1 MTTHVY
7 LKYAIALLMEEYG
20 LQTEQDI
27 TFKEIKGELIKGLNA
42 FSVKPIGDYCGQTE
56 VKFGFV
62 DDKNDSKNYIYLSPN
77 IIASERKG
85 LKKGSDSI
93 LYKKVCEICSTN
105 DLNLS
110 KTCDILKS
118 LAPTAGEYCYF
129 SDKGEINRRSP
140 RVSFL
145 ENCLVMITT
154 TTALKPCLLY
164 YMGKGKSISAD
175 NTCLIPDLDL
185 SDLRNFIRLFKRIR
199 IQKLDSSLMVGKVEC
214 DEKTL
219 KYIPKRPNIFNG
231 NFPNA
236 PHSSALG
243 SVALLG
249 SIGEMT
255 KEIDV
260 SELAKKV
267 LESLKDCNFYAIKYG
282 DASVFSFNHSII
294 RLAERGKLRRIVD
307 SLYYVVLYKEGRR
320 STNNVFEY
328 QKFDL
333 FASRFLQIFNRPTF
347 KDFLAFRA
355 EYPYDI
361 ELLLNTYF
369 CDMEKID
376 KEIVTSAKELGK
388 WLNYVAYR
396 STQKKVG
403 TSVQKE
409 EDVSANGGNL
419 KKKKAEAEA
428 KAKVLVE
435 LESSIF
441 SAKSGDALIAHT
453 ITRAGRLSGLDAPA
467 EASLFMEKAAS
478 GELPLEQAKNLLIA
492 FSRLKSKIEE
502 TDKVTSSDNQ
512 TIENEEVTEDYSN
525 I

>member
-20 LQTEQDI
+20 LQTEQEI
-27 TFKEIKGELIKGLNA
+27 TFKEIKEELEKGLNT
-42 FSVKPIGDYCGQTE
+42 FSVKPIGDYCGQTK
-56 VKFGFV
+56 VQYGFTKE
-62 DDKNDSKNYIYLSPN
+62 KNDAKKYIFLAPN
-77 IIASERKG
+77 TITSEMKASN
-85 LKKGSDSI
+85 
-93 LYKKVCEICSTN
+93 LYNAVCETCSEEN
-105 DLNLS
+105 INLLRAH
-110 KTCDILKS
+110 DITQS
-118 LAPTAGEYCYF
+118 EVPISGEF
-129 SDKGEINRRSP
+129 NRFTDKGTFQRGKSKAT
-140 RVSFL
+140 VFDQ
-145 ENCLVMITT
+145 CLALITS
-154 TTALKPCLLY
+154 TTALKPCLQY
-164 YMGKGKSISAD
+164 KSGARKISMD
-175 NTCLIPDLDL
+175 NTCLIPDLEI
-185 SDLRNFIRLFKRIR
+185 SDLQNFIRLFKRIR
-199 IQKLDSSLMVGKVEC
+199 IQKLDNSLMVGKVKC
-214 DEKTL
+214 DKGKTL
-219 KYIPKRPNIFNG
+219 KYIPQRPNIFNG

-255 KEIDV
+255 KEKDV

-267 LESLKDCNFYAIKYG
+267 LESFKDCNFYAIKYG

-320 STNNVFEY
+320 STNNAFEY

-361 ELLLNTYF
+361 ELMLNTYF

-388 WLNYVAYR
+388 WLNNVAYR
-396 STQKKVG
+396 SAQQEVA
-403 TSVQKE
+403 TSPGWDDLIK
-409 EDVSANGGNL
+409 
-419 KKKKAEAEA
+419 A

-441 SAKSGDALIAHT
+441 SAKSGDALVAHT

-467 EASLFMEKAAS
+467 AASLFMEKAAS

-492 FSRLKSKIEE
+492 FSRLKSKKEE
-502 TDKVTSSDNQ
+502 ADKAYSNDNQ
-512 TIENEEVTEDYSN
+512 SIENESEEMTEDYSN

>member
-20 LQTEQDI
+20 LHTEQDI
-27 TFKEIKGELIKGLNA
+27 TFKEIKEELIKGLNA
-42 FSVKPIGDYCGQTE
+42 FSVKPIGDYCGKTK
-56 VKFGFV
+56 VSFGFTKE
-62 DDKNDSKNYIYLSPN
+62 KNDAKKYIYLSPN
-77 IIASERKG
+77 TIASEMKASNLYNAICKTCSEENIDLHKAYKISQSEVPTSG
-85 LKKGSDSI
+85 EFNSFSDSGNI
-93 LYKKVCEICSTN
+93 GRGKPSATVLDQC
-105 DLNLS
+105 
-110 KTCDILKS
+110 
-118 LAPTAGEYCYF
+118 LA
-129 SDKGEINRRSP
+129 
-140 RVSFL
+140 L
-145 ENCLVMITT
+145 ITS
-154 TTALKPCLLY
+154 TTAFKPCLQY
-164 YMGKGKSISAD
+164 KSGVGKVSTE
-175 NTCLIPDLDL
+175 NTCLIPDLDI
-185 SDLRNFIRLFKRIR
+185 SDLQNFIKLFKRIR
-199 IQKLDSSLMVGKVEC
+199 IQKLDSSLMIGKVEC
-214 DEKTL
+214 ETRTL
-219 KYIPKRPNIFNG
+219 KYKPKRPNIFNG

-249 SIGEMT
+249 TIGEMT
-255 KEIDV
+255 KEKDV

-320 STNNVFEY
+320 STNNAFEY

-333 FASRFLQIFNRPTF
+333 FASRFLQMFNRPTF

-361 ELLLNTYF
+361 ELMLNTYF

-388 WLNYVAYR
+388 WLNNVAYR
-396 STQKKVG
+396 SAQQEVG
-403 TSVQKE
+403 TSPGWDDLIK
-409 EDVSANGGNL
+409 
-419 KKKKAEAEA
+419 A

-441 SAKSGDALIAHT
+441 SAKSGDALVAHT

-467 EASLFMEKAAS
+467 AASLFMEEAAS

-492 FSRLKSKIEE
+492 FSRLKSKTEE
-502 TDKVTSSDNQ
+502 ADKAYSNDNQ
-512 TIENEEVTEDYSN
+512 SIENENEEMTEDYSN

>member
-20 LQTEQDI
+20 LQTEQEI
-27 TFKEIKGELIKGLNA
+27 TFKEIKEELEKGLNT
-42 FSVKPIGDYCGQTE
+42 FSVKPIGDYCGQTK
-56 VKFGFV
+56 VQYGFTKE
-62 DDKNDSKNYIYLSPN
+62 KNDAKKYIFLAPN
-77 IIASERKG
+77 TITSEMKASN
-85 LKKGSDSI
+85 
-93 LYKKVCEICSTN
+93 LYNAVCETCSEEN
-105 DLNLS
+105 INLLRAH
-110 KTCDILKS
+110 DITQS
-118 LAPTAGEYCYF
+118 EVPISGEF
-129 SDKGEINRRSP
+129 NRFTDKGTFQRGKSKAT
-140 RVSFL
+140 VFDQ
-145 ENCLVMITT
+145 CLALITS
-154 TTALKPCLLY
+154 TTALKPCLQY
-164 YMGKGKSISAD
+164 KSGARRISMD
-175 NTCLIPDLDL
+175 NTCLIPDLEI
-185 SDLRNFIRLFKRIR
+185 SDLQNFIRLFKRIR
-199 IQKLDSSLMVGKVEC
+199 IQKLDNSLMVGKVKC
-214 DEKTL
+214 DKGKTL
-219 KYIPKRPNIFNG
+219 KYIPQRPNIFNG

-255 KEIDV
+255 KEKDV

-320 STNNVFEY
+320 STNNAFEY

-333 FASRFLQIFNRPTF
+333 FASRFLQMFNRPTF

-361 ELLLNTYF
+361 ELMLNTYF

-388 WLNYVAYR
+388 WLNNVAYR
-396 STQKKVG
+396 SAQQEVA
-403 TSVQKE
+403 TSPGWDDLIK
-409 EDVSANGGNL
+409 
-419 KKKKAEAEA
+419 A

-441 SAKSGDALIAHT
+441 SAKSGDALVAHT

-467 EASLFMEKAAS
+467 AASLFMEEAAS

-492 FSRLKSKIEE
+492 FSRLKSKKEE
-502 TDKVTSSDNQ
+502 ADKAYSNDNQ
-512 TIENEEVTEDYSN
+512 SIENENEEMTEDYSN

>member
-199 IQKLDSSLMVGKVEC
+199 IQKLDSSLMVGKVKCEKG
-214 DEKTL
+214 KTL

-255 KEIDV
+255 KEKDV

-307 SLYYVVLYKEGRR
+307 SLYYIVLYKEGRR
-320 STNNVFEY
+320 TTNNAFEY

-333 FASRFLQIFNRPTF
+333 FASRFLQMFNRPTF

-388 WLNYVAYR
+388 WLNNVAYR
-396 STQKKVG
+396 SAQQEVG
-403 TSVQKE
+403 TSP
-409 EDVSANGGNL
+409 GGDDL
-419 KKKKAEAEA
+419 IKA

-441 SAKSGDALIAHT
+441 SAKSGDALVAHT

-467 EASLFMEKAAS
+467 AASLFMEEAAS

-492 FSRLKSKIEE
+492 FSRLKSKKEE
-502 TDKVTSSDNQ
+502 ADKAYSNDNQ
-512 TIENEEVTEDYSN
+512 SIENENEEMTEDYSN

>member
-20 LQTEQDI
+20 LQTEQEI
-27 TFKEIKGELIKGLNA
+27 TFKEIKEELEKGLNT
-42 FSVKPIGDYCGQTE
+42 FSVKPIGDYCGQTK
-56 VKFGFV
+56 VQYGFTKE
-62 DDKNDSKNYIYLSPN
+62 KNDAKKYIFLAPN
-77 IIASERKG
+77 TITSEMKASN
-85 LKKGSDSI
+85 
-93 LYKKVCEICSTN
+93 LYNAVCETCSEEN
-105 DLNLS
+105 INLLRAH
-110 KTCDILKS
+110 DITQS
-118 LAPTAGEYCYF
+118 EVPISGEF
-129 SDKGEINRRSP
+129 NRFTDKGTFQRGKSKAT
-140 RVSFL
+140 VFDQ
-145 ENCLVMITT
+145 CLALITS
-154 TTALKPCLLY
+154 TTALKPCLQY
-164 YMGKGKSISAD
+164 KSGARKISMD
-175 NTCLIPDLDL
+175 NTCLIPDLEI
-185 SDLRNFIRLFKRIR
+185 SDLQNFIRLFKRIR
-199 IQKLDSSLMVGKVEC
+199 IQKLDNSLMVGKVKC
-214 DEKTL
+214 DKGKTL
-219 KYIPKRPNIFNG
+219 KYIPQRPNIFNG

-320 STNNVFEY
+320 STNNAFEY

-333 FASRFLQIFNRPTF
+333 FASRFLQMFNRPTF

-361 ELLLNTYF
+361 ELMLNTYF

-388 WLNYVAYR
+388 WLNNVAYR
-396 STQKKVG
+396 SAQQEVA
-403 TSVQKE
+403 TSPGWDDLIK
-409 EDVSANGGNL
+409 
-419 KKKKAEAEA
+419 A

-441 SAKSGDALIAHT
+441 SAKSGDALVAHT

-467 EASLFMEKAAS
+467 AASLFMEKAAS

-492 FSRLKSKIEE
+492 FSRLKSQKEE
-502 TDKVTSSDNQ
+502 ADKAYSNDNQ
-512 TIENEEVTEDYSN
+512 SIENENEEMTEDYSN

>member
-20 LQTEQDI
+20 LQTEQEI
-27 TFKEIKGELIKGLNA
+27 TFKEIKEELEKGLNT
-42 FSVKPIGDYCGQTE
+42 FSVKPIGDYCGQTK
-56 VKFGFV
+56 VQYGFTKE
-62 DDKNDSKNYIYLSPN
+62 KNDAKKYIFLAPN
-77 IIASERKG
+77 TITSEMKASN
-85 LKKGSDSI
+85 
-93 LYKKVCEICSTN
+93 LYNAVCETCSEEN
-105 DLNLS
+105 INLLRAH
-110 KTCDILKS
+110 DITQS
-118 LAPTAGEYCYF
+118 EVPISGEF
-129 SDKGEINRRSP
+129 NRFTDKGTFQRGKSKAT
-140 RVSFL
+140 VFDQ
-145 ENCLVMITT
+145 CLALITS
-154 TTALKPCLLY
+154 TTALKPCLQY
-164 YMGKGKSISAD
+164 KSGARKISMD
-175 NTCLIPDLDL
+175 NTCLIPDLEI
-185 SDLRNFIRLFKRIR
+185 SDLQNFIRLFKRIR
-199 IQKLDSSLMVGKVEC
+199 IQKLDNSLMVGKVKC
-214 DEKTL
+214 DKGKTL
-219 KYIPKRPNIFNG
+219 KYIPQRPNIFNG

-255 KEIDV
+255 KEKDV

-267 LESLKDCNFYAIKYG
+267 LESFKDCNFYAIKYG

-307 SLYYVVLYKEGRR
+307 SLYYIVLYKEGWRT
-320 STNNVFEY
+320 TNNAFEY

-333 FASRFLQIFNRPTF
+333 FASRFLQKFNRPTF

-388 WLNYVAYR
+388 WLNNVAYR
-396 STQKKVG
+396 SAQQEVA
-403 TSVQKE
+403 TSPGWDDLIK
-409 EDVSANGGNL
+409 
-419 KKKKAEAEA
+419 A

-441 SAKSGDALIAHT
+441 SAKSGDALVAHT

-467 EASLFMEKAAS
+467 AASLFMEKAAS

-492 FSRLKSKIEE
+492 FSRLKSKKEE
-502 TDKVTSSDNQ
+502 ADKAYSNDNQ
-512 TIENEEVTEDYSN
+512 SIENESEEMTEDYSN

>member
-20 LQTEQDI
+20 LQTEQNI
-27 TFKEIKGELIKGLNA
+27 TFKEIKEELEKGLNA
-42 FSVKPIGDYCGQTE
+42 FSVKPIGDYCGQTK
-56 VKFGFV
+56 VSYGFTKE
-62 DDKNDSKNYIYLSPN
+62 KNNAKKYIFLAPN
-77 IIASERKG
+77 TIASEMKA
-85 LKKGSDSI
+85 SN
-93 LYKKVCEICSTN
+93 LYNVVCKICLEEN
-105 DLNLS
+105 VDLLAVHDISQSEVPISGEFNRFTDNGTIQRGQS
-110 KTCDILKS
+110 KAAVFDQC
-118 LAPTAGEYCYF
+118 LA
-129 SDKGEINRRSP
+129 
-140 RVSFL
+140 L
-145 ENCLVMITT
+145 ITT
-154 TTALKPCLLY
+154 TTVLKPCLQY
-164 YMGKGKSISAD
+164 KSGAGKISMD
-175 NTCLIPDLDL
+175 NTCLIPDLDI
-185 SDLRNFIRLFKRIR
+185 SDLRDFIRLFKRIR

-214 DEKTL
+214 EEKTL
-219 KYIPKRPNIFNG
+219 KYIPKRPNIFRG

-249 SIGEMT
+249 AIGEMT
-255 KEIDV
+255 KEKDV
-260 SELAKKV
+260 SELAVRV
-267 LESLKDCNFYAIKYG
+267 LESLKECNFYAIKYG

-320 STNNVFEY
+320 STNNAFEY

-333 FASRFLQIFNRPTF
+333 FASRFLQMFKRPTF

-409 EDVSANGGNL
+409 EDVSENGGNL
-419 KKKKAEAEA
+419 KKKIAEAEA

-502 TDKVTSSDNQ
+502 TDKVTSNDNQ
-512 TIENEEVTEDYSN
+512 SIENEEVTEDYSN

>member
-20 LQTEQDI
+20 LQTEQEI
-27 TFKEIKGELIKGLNA
+27 TFKEIKEELEKGLNT
-42 FSVKPIGDYCGQTE
+42 FSVKPIGDYCGQTK
-56 VKFGFV
+56 VQYGFTKE
-62 DDKNDSKNYIYLSPN
+62 KNDAKKYIFLAPN
-77 IIASERKG
+77 TITSEMKASN
-85 LKKGSDSI
+85 
-93 LYKKVCEICSTN
+93 LYNAVCETCSEEN
-105 DLNLS
+105 INLLRAH
-110 KTCDILKS
+110 DITQS
-118 LAPTAGEYCYF
+118 EVPISGEF
-129 SDKGEINRRSP
+129 NRFTDKGTFQRGKSKAT
-140 RVSFL
+140 VFDQ
-145 ENCLVMITT
+145 CLALITS
-154 TTALKPCLLY
+154 TTALKPCLQY
-164 YMGKGKSISAD
+164 KSGARKISMD
-175 NTCLIPDLDL
+175 NTCLIPDLEI
-185 SDLRNFIRLFKRIR
+185 SDLQNFIRLFKRIR
-199 IQKLDSSLMVGKVEC
+199 IQKLDNSLMVGKVKC
-214 DEKTL
+214 DKGKTL
-219 KYIPKRPNIFNG
+219 KYIPQRPNIFNG

-320 STNNVFEY
+320 STNNAFEY
-328 QKFDL
+328 QKFEL
-333 FASRFLQIFNRPTF
+333 FASRFLQMFNRPTF

-361 ELLLNTYF
+361 ELMLNTYF

-388 WLNYVAYR
+388 WLNNVAYR
-396 STQKKVG
+396 SAQQEVA
-403 TSVQKE
+403 TSPGWDDLIK
-409 EDVSANGGNL
+409 
-419 KKKKAEAEA
+419 A

-441 SAKSGDALIAHT
+441 SAKSGDALVAHT

-467 EASLFMEKAAS
+467 AASLFMEKAAS
-478 GELPLEQAKNLLIA
+478 GELPLEQAKNLIIA
-492 FSRLKSKIEE
+492 FSRLKSKKEE
-502 TDKVTSSDNQ
+502 ADKAYSNDNQ
-512 TIENEEVTEDYSN
+512 SIENESEEMTEDYSN

>member
-20 LQTEQDI
+20 LQTEQEI
-27 TFKEIKGELIKGLNA
+27 TFKEIKEELEKGLNT
-42 FSVKPIGDYCGQTE
+42 FSVKPIGDYCGQTK
-56 VKFGFV
+56 VQYGFTKE
-62 DDKNDSKNYIYLSPN
+62 KNDAKKYIFLAPN
-77 IIASERKG
+77 TIASEMKA
-85 LKKGSDSI
+85 SN
-93 LYKKVCEICSTN
+93 LYNAVC
-105 DLNLS
+105 
-110 KTCDILKS
+110 KTCSEENIDLLKPYKIS
-118 LAPTAGEYCYF
+118 QSEVPTSGEFNAF
-129 SDKGEINRRSP
+129 SDNGNIGRGKPSAT
-140 RVSFL
+140 VFDQ
-145 ENCLVMITT
+145 CLALITS
-154 TTALKPCLLY
+154 TTALKPCLQY
-164 YMGKGKSISAD
+164 KSGAGKLSID
-175 NTCLIPDLDL
+175 NTCLIPDLDI
-185 SDLRNFIRLFKRIR
+185 SDLRDFIRLFKRIR
-199 IQKLDSSLMVGKVEC
+199 IQKLDSSLMVGRVNCEKG
-214 DEKTL
+214 KTL

-243 SVALLG
+243 SIALLG
-249 SIGEMT
+249 AIGEMA
-255 KEIDV
+255 KEKDV
-260 SELAKKV
+260 SELAMKV

-282 DASVFSFNHSII
+282 DASVFSFSYLII

-307 SLYYVVLYKEGRR
+307 SLYYVELYKEGRR
-320 STNNVFEY
+320 TTSNAFEY

-333 FASRFLQIFNRPTF
+333 FASRFLQVFNRPTF

-409 EDVSANGGNL
+409 EDMSANGGL

-512 TIENEEVTEDYSN
+512 SIENEEVTEDYSN

>member
-20 LQTEQDI
+20 LQTEQEI
-27 TFKEIKGELIKGLNA
+27 KFKEIKEELEKGLNT
-42 FSVKPIGDYCGQTE
+42 FSVKPIGDYCGQTK
-56 VKFGFV
+56 VQYGFTKE
-62 DDKNDSKNYIYLSPN
+62 KNDAKKYIFLAPN
-77 IIASERKG
+77 TIASEMKASNLYNAVCKTCSEENIDL
-85 LKKGSDSI
+85 LKAYKISQSEVPISGEFNAFSDSGNI
-93 LYKKVCEICSTN
+93 GRGKPSATVFDQC
-105 DLNLS
+105 
-110 KTCDILKS
+110 
-118 LAPTAGEYCYF
+118 LA
-129 SDKGEINRRSP
+129 
-140 RVSFL
+140 L
-145 ENCLVMITT
+145 ITS
-154 TTALKPCLLY
+154 TTALKPCLQY
-164 YMGKGKSISAD
+164 KSGTGKISMD

-199 IQKLDSSLMVGKVEC
+199 IQKLDSSLMAGKVEYE
-214 DEKTL
+214 EKTL
-219 KYIPKRPNIFNG
+219 KYKPKRPNIFNG

-249 SIGEMT
+249 TIGEMT
-255 KEIDV
+255 KEKDV

-294 RLAERGKLRRIVD
+294 RLAEKGKLRRIVD
-307 SLYYVVLYKEGRR
+307 SLYYIVLYKEGRR
-320 STNNVFEY
+320 TTNNAFEY

-396 STQKKVG
+396 SAQQEVG
-403 TSVQKE
+403 TSSGWDDLIK
-409 EDVSANGGNL
+409 
-419 KKKKAEAEA
+419 A
-428 KAKVLVE
+428 KAKILVE
-435 LESSIF
+435 LESSVF
-441 SAKSGDALIAHT
+441 SAKSGDALIAYT
-453 ITRAGRLSGLDAPA
+453 ITRAGRLSGFDAPT

-502 TDKVTSSDNQ
+502 TDKVTSNDNQ
-512 TIENEEVTEDYSN
+512 SIENENEEMTEDYSN

>member
-20 LQTEQDI
+20 LQTEQEI
-27 TFKEIKGELIKGLNA
+27 TFKEIKEELEKGLNA
-42 FSVKPIGDYCGQTE
+42 FSVKPIGDYCGQTK
-56 VKFGFV
+56 VQYGFTKE
-62 DDKNDSKNYIYLSPN
+62 KNDAKKFIFLAPN
-77 IIASERKG
+77 TITSEMKASN
-85 LKKGSDSI
+85 
-93 LYKKVCEICSTN
+93 LYNAVCETCSEEN
-105 DLNLS
+105 INLLRAH
-110 KTCDILKS
+110 DITQS
-118 LAPTAGEYCYF
+118 EVPISGEF
-129 SDKGEINRRSP
+129 NRFTDKGTFQRGKSKAT
-140 RVSFL
+140 VFDQ
-145 ENCLVMITT
+145 CLALITS
-154 TTALKPCLLY
+154 TTALKPCLQY
-164 YMGKGKSISAD
+164 KSGARKISMD
-175 NTCLIPDLDL
+175 NTCLIPDLEI
-185 SDLRNFIRLFKRIR
+185 SDLQNFIRLFKRIR
-199 IQKLDSSLMVGKVEC
+199 IQKLDNSLMVGKVKC
-214 DEKTL
+214 DKGKTL
-219 KYIPKRPNIFNG
+219 KYIPQRPNIFNG

-255 KEIDV
+255 KEKDV

-320 STNNVFEY
+320 STNNAFEY

-396 STQKKVG
+396 SAKKEVG
-403 TSVQKE
+403 TSSG
-409 EDVSANGGNL
+409 DVFI
-419 KKKKAEAEA
+419 KA
-428 KAKVLVE
+428 KAKILIE
-435 LESSIF
+435 LESSVF
-441 SAKSGDALIAHT
+441 SAKSGDALIAYT
-453 ITRAGRLSGLDAPA
+453 ITRAGRLSGFDAPT

-478 GELPLEQAKNLLIA
+478 GELLLEQAKNLLIA

-502 TDKVTSSDNQ
+502 ADKVTSSDNQ
-512 TIENEEVTEDYSN
+512 SIENEEMTEDYSN

>member
-1 MTTHVY
+1 
-7 LKYAIALLMEEYG
+7 MEEYG
-20 LQTEQDI
+20 LHTEQDI
-27 TFKEIKGELIKGLNA
+27 TFKEIKEELIKGLNA
-42 FSVKPIGDYCGQTE
+42 FSVKPIGDYCGKTK
-56 VKFGFV
+56 VSFGFTKE
-62 DDKNDSKNYIYLSPN
+62 KNDAKKYIYLSPN
-77 IIASERKG
+77 TIASEMKASNLYNAICKTCSEENIDLHKAYKISQSEVPTSG
-85 LKKGSDSI
+85 EFNSFSDSGNI
-93 LYKKVCEICSTN
+93 GRGKPSATVLDQC
-105 DLNLS
+105 
-110 KTCDILKS
+110 
-118 LAPTAGEYCYF
+118 LA
-129 SDKGEINRRSP
+129 
-140 RVSFL
+140 L
-145 ENCLVMITT
+145 ITS
-154 TTALKPCLLY
+154 TTAFKPCLQY
-164 YMGKGKSISAD
+164 KSGVGKVSTE
-175 NTCLIPDLDL
+175 NTCLIPDLDI
-185 SDLRNFIRLFKRIR
+185 SDLQNFIKLFKRIR
-199 IQKLDSSLMVGKVEC
+199 IQKLDSSLMIGKVEC
-214 DEKTL
+214 ETRTL
-219 KYIPKRPNIFNG
+219 KYKPKRPNIFNG

-249 SIGEMT
+249 TIGEMT
-255 KEIDV
+255 KEKDV

-320 STNNVFEY
+320 STNNAFEY

-333 FASRFLQIFNRPTF
+333 FASRFLQMFNRPTF

-361 ELLLNTYF
+361 ELMLNTYF

-388 WLNYVAYR
+388 WLNNVAYR
-396 STQKKVG
+396 SAQQEVG
-403 TSVQKE
+403 TSPGWDDLIK
-409 EDVSANGGNL
+409 
-419 KKKKAEAEA
+419 A

-441 SAKSGDALIAHT
+441 SAKSGDALVAHT

-467 EASLFMEKAAS
+467 AASLFMEEAAS

-492 FSRLKSKIEE
+492 FSRLKSKTEE
-502 TDKVTSSDNQ
+502 ADKAYSNDNQ
-512 TIENEEVTEDYSN
+512 SIENENEEMTEDYSN

>member
-20 LQTEQDI
+20 LQTEQEI
-27 TFKEIKGELIKGLNA
+27 TFKEIKEELEKGLNT
-42 FSVKPIGDYCGQTE
+42 FSVKPIGDYCGQTK
-56 VKFGFV
+56 VQYGFTKE
-62 DDKNDSKNYIYLSPN
+62 KNDAKKYIFLAPN
-77 IIASERKG
+77 TITSEMKASN
-85 LKKGSDSI
+85 
-93 LYKKVCEICSTN
+93 LYNAVCETCSEEN
-105 DLNLS
+105 INLLRAH
-110 KTCDILKS
+110 DITQS
-118 LAPTAGEYCYF
+118 EVPISGEF
-129 SDKGEINRRSP
+129 NRFTDKGTFQRGKSKAT
-140 RVSFL
+140 VFDQ
-145 ENCLVMITT
+145 CLALITS
-154 TTALKPCLLY
+154 TTALKPCLQY
-164 YMGKGKSISAD
+164 KSGARKISMD
-175 NTCLIPDLDL
+175 NTCLIPDLEI
-185 SDLRNFIRLFKRIR
+185 SDLQNFIRLFKRIR
-199 IQKLDSSLMVGKVEC
+199 IQKLDNSLMVGKVKC
-214 DEKTL
+214 DKGKTL
-219 KYIPKRPNIFNG
+219 KYIPQRPNIFNG

-320 STNNVFEY
+320 STNNAFEY

-333 FASRFLQIFNRPTF
+333 FASRFLQMFNRPTF

-361 ELLLNTYF
+361 ELMLNTYF
-369 CDMEKID
+369 CDMEKKD

-388 WLNYVAYR
+388 WLNNVAYR
-396 STQKKVG
+396 SAQQEVA
-403 TSVQKE
+403 TSPGWDDLIK
-409 EDVSANGGNL
+409 
-419 KKKKAEAEA
+419 A

-441 SAKSGDALIAHT
+441 SAKSGDALVAHT

-467 EASLFMEKAAS
+467 AASLFMEKAAS

-492 FSRLKSKIEE
+492 FSRLKSQKEE
-502 TDKVTSSDNQ
+502 ADKAYSNDNQ
-512 TIENEEVTEDYSN
+512 SIENESEEMTEDYSN

>member
-27 TFKEIKGELIKGLNA
+27 TFKEIKEELEKGLNA
-42 FSVKPIGDYCGQTE
+42 FSVKPIGDYCGQTK
-56 VKFGFV
+56 VSYGFTKE
-62 DDKNDSKNYIYLSPN
+62 KNNAKKYIFLAPN
-77 IIASERKG
+77 TIASEMKA
-85 LKKGSDSI
+85 SN
-93 LYKKVCEICSTN
+93 LYNVVCKICSEEN
-105 DLNLS
+105 VDLLAAHDISQSEVPISGEFNRFTDNGTIQRGQS
-110 KTCDILKS
+110 KATVFDQC
-118 LAPTAGEYCYF
+118 LA
-129 SDKGEINRRSP
+129 
-140 RVSFL
+140 L
-145 ENCLVMITT
+145 ITT
-154 TTALKPCLLY
+154 TTVLKPCLQY
-164 YMGKGKSISAD
+164 KSGAGKISMD
-175 NTCLIPDLDL
+175 NTCLIPDLDI
-185 SDLRNFIRLFKRIR
+185 SDLRDFIRLFKRIR
-199 IQKLDSSLMVGKVEC
+199 IQKLDSLLMVGRVNC
-214 DEKTL
+214 EKGKTF

-236 PHSSALG
+236 PQSSALG
-243 SVALLG
+243 SIALLG
-249 SIGEMT
+249 AIGEMI
-255 KEIDV
+255 KEKDV
-260 SELAKKV
+260 SKLAKKV
-267 LESLKDCNFYAIKYG
+267 LESLKNCNFYAIKYG

-307 SLYYVVLYKEGRR
+307 SLYYIVLYKEGRR
-320 STNNVFEY
+320 TTNNVFEY

-333 FASRFLQIFNRPTF
+333 FASRFLQMFNRPTF

-388 WLNYVAYR
+388 WLNNVAYR
-396 STQKKVG
+396 SAQQEVG
-403 TSVQKE
+403 TSP
-409 EDVSANGGNL
+409 GGDDL
-419 KKKKAEAEA
+419 IKA

-441 SAKSGDALIAHT
+441 SAKSGDALVAHT

-467 EASLFMEKAAS
+467 AASLFMEEAAS

-492 FSRLKSKIEE
+492 FSRLKSKKEE
-502 TDKVTSSDNQ
+502 ADKAYSNDNQ
-512 TIENEEVTEDYSN
+512 SIENENEEMTEDYSN

>member
-1 MTTHVY
+1 MKASNLYNVVCKICLEENVDLLAAHDISQSEVPISGEFNRFTDNGTIQRGQSKATVFDQC
-7 LKYAIALLMEEYG
+7 LAL
-20 LQTEQDI
+20 
-27 TFKEIKGELIKGLNA
+27 
-42 FSVKPIGDYCGQTE
+42 
-56 VKFGFV
+56 
-62 DDKNDSKNYIYLSPN
+62 
-77 IIASERKG
+77 
-85 LKKGSDSI
+85 
-93 LYKKVCEICSTN
+93 
-105 DLNLS
+105 
-110 KTCDILKS
+110 
-118 LAPTAGEYCYF
+118 
-129 SDKGEINRRSP
+129 
-140 RVSFL
+140 
-145 ENCLVMITT
+145 ITT
-154 TTALKPCLLY
+154 TTVLKPCLQY
-164 YMGKGKSISAD
+164 KSGAGKISID
-175 NTCLIPDLDL
+175 NTCLIPDLDI
-185 SDLRNFIRLFKRIR
+185 SDLRDFIRLFKRIR

-214 DEKTL
+214 EEKTL
-219 KYIPKRPNIFNG
+219 KYIPKRPNIFRG

-249 SIGEMT
+249 AIGEMT
-255 KEIDV
+255 KEKDV
-260 SELAKKV
+260 SELAVRV
-267 LESLKDCNFYAIKYG
+267 LESLKECNFYAIKYG

-320 STNNVFEY
+320 STNNAFEY

-333 FASRFLQIFNRPTF
+333 FASRFLQMFKRPTF

-396 STQKKVG
+396 SAKKEVG
-403 TSVQKE
+403 TSSG
-409 EDVSANGGNL
+409 DVFI
-419 KKKKAEAEA
+419 KA
-428 KAKVLVE
+428 KAKILIE
-435 LESSIF
+435 LESSVF
-441 SAKSGDALIAHT
+441 SAKSGDALIAYT
-453 ITRAGRLSGLDAPA
+453 ITRAGRLSGFDAPT

-478 GELPLEQAKNLLIA
+478 GELLLEQAKNLLIA

-502 TDKVTSSDNQ
+502 ADKVTSSDNQ
-512 TIENEEVTEDYSN
+512 SIENEEMTEDYSN

>member
-1 MTTHVY
+1 
-7 LKYAIALLMEEYG
+7 MEEYG
-20 LQTEQDI
+20 LHTEQDI
-27 TFKEIKGELIKGLNA
+27 TFKEIKEELIKGLNA
-42 FSVKPIGDYCGQTE
+42 FSVKPIGDYCGKTK
-56 VKFGFV
+56 VSFGFTKE
-62 DDKNDSKNYIYLSPN
+62 KNDAKKYIYLSPN
-77 IIASERKG
+77 TIASEMKASNLYNAICKTCPEENIDLHKAYKISQSEVPTSG
-85 LKKGSDSI
+85 EFNSFSDSGNI
-93 LYKKVCEICSTN
+93 GRGKPSATVLDQC
-105 DLNLS
+105 
-110 KTCDILKS
+110 
-118 LAPTAGEYCYF
+118 LA
-129 SDKGEINRRSP
+129 
-140 RVSFL
+140 L
-145 ENCLVMITT
+145 ITS
-154 TTALKPCLLY
+154 TTAFKPCLQY
-164 YMGKGKSISAD
+164 KSGVGKVSTD
-175 NTCLIPDLDL
+175 NTCLIPDLDI
-185 SDLRNFIRLFKRIR
+185 SDLQNFIKLFKRIR
-199 IQKLDSSLMVGKVEC
+199 IQKLDSSLMIGKVEC
-214 DEKTL
+214 ETRTL
-219 KYIPKRPNIFNG
+219 KYKPKRPNIFNG

-249 SIGEMT
+249 TIGEMT
-255 KEIDV
+255 KEKDV

-307 SLYYVVLYKEGRR
+307 SLYYIVLYKEGRR
-320 STNNVFEY
+320 TTNNAFEY

-396 STQKKVG
+396 SAQQEVG
-403 TSVQKE
+403 TSSGWDDLIK
-409 EDVSANGGNL
+409 
-419 KKKKAEAEA
+419 A
-428 KAKVLVE
+428 KAKILVE
-435 LESSIF
+435 LESSVF
-441 SAKSGDALIAHT
+441 SAKSGDALIAYT
-453 ITRAGRLSGLDAPA
+453 ITRAGRLSGFDAPT

-492 FSRLKSKIEE
+492 FSRLKSKKEE

-512 TIENEEVTEDYSN
+512 SIENEEMTEDYSN

>member
-20 LQTEQDI
+20 LQTEQEI
-27 TFKEIKGELIKGLNA
+27 TFKEIKEELEKGLNT
-42 FSVKPIGDYCGQTE
+42 FSVKPIGDYCGQTK
-56 VKFGFV
+56 VQYGFTKE
-62 DDKNDSKNYIYLSPN
+62 KNDAKKYIFLAPN
-77 IIASERKG
+77 TITSEMKT
-85 LKKGSDSI
+85 SN
-93 LYKKVCEICSTN
+93 LYNAVCETCSEEN
-105 DLNLS
+105 INLLRAH
-110 KTCDILKS
+110 DITQS
-118 LAPTAGEYCYF
+118 EVPISGEF
-129 SDKGEINRRSP
+129 NRFTDKGTFQRGKSKAT
-140 RVSFL
+140 VFDQ
-145 ENCLVMITT
+145 CLALITS
-154 TTALKPCLLY
+154 TTALKPCLQY
-164 YMGKGKSISAD
+164 KSGARKISMD
-175 NTCLIPDLDL
+175 NTCLIPDLEI
-185 SDLRNFIRLFKRIR
+185 SDLQNFIRLFKRIR
-199 IQKLDSSLMVGKVEC
+199 IQKLDNSLMVGKVKC
-214 DEKTL
+214 DKGKTL
-219 KYIPKRPNIFNG
+219 KYIPQRPNIFNG

-255 KEIDV
+255 KEKDV

-267 LESLKDCNFYAIKYG
+267 LESFKDCNFYAIKYG

-307 SLYYVVLYKEGRR
+307 SLYYIVLYKEGWRT
-320 STNNVFEY
+320 TNNAFEY

-333 FASRFLQIFNRPTF
+333 FASRFLQKFNRPTF

-388 WLNYVAYR
+388 WLNNVAYR
-396 STQKKVG
+396 SAQQEVA
-403 TSVQKE
+403 TSPGWDDLIK
-409 EDVSANGGNL
+409 
-419 KKKKAEAEA
+419 A

-441 SAKSGDALIAHT
+441 SAKSGDALVAHT

-467 EASLFMEKAAS
+467 AASLFMEKAAS

-492 FSRLKSKIEE
+492 FSRLKSKKEE
-502 TDKVTSSDNQ
+502 ADKAYSNDNQ
-512 TIENEEVTEDYSN
+512 SIENESEEMTEDYSN

>member
-20 LQTEQDI
+20 LQTEQEI
-27 TFKEIKGELIKGLNA
+27 TFKEIKEELEKGLNT
-42 FSVKPIGDYCGQTE
+42 FSVKPIGDYCGQTK
-56 VKFGFV
+56 VQYGFTKE
-62 DDKNDSKNYIYLSPN
+62 KNDAKKYIFLAPN
-77 IIASERKG
+77 TITSEMKASN
-85 LKKGSDSI
+85 
-93 LYKKVCEICSTN
+93 LYNAVCETCSEEN
-105 DLNLS
+105 INLLRAH
-110 KTCDILKS
+110 DITQS
-118 LAPTAGEYCYF
+118 EVPISGEF
-129 SDKGEINRRSP
+129 NRFTDKGTFQRGKSKAT
-140 RVSFL
+140 VL
-145 ENCLVMITT
+145 DQCLALITS
-154 TTALKPCLLY
+154 TTALKPCLQY
-164 YMGKGKSISAD
+164 KSGARKISMD
-175 NTCLIPDLDL
+175 NTCLIPDLEI
-185 SDLRNFIRLFKRIR
+185 SDLQNFIRLFKRIR
-199 IQKLDSSLMVGKVEC
+199 IQKLDNSLMVGKVKC
-214 DEKTL
+214 DKGKTL
-219 KYIPKRPNIFNG
+219 KYIPQRPNIFNG

-255 KEIDV
+255 KEKDV

-320 STNNVFEY
+320 STNNAFEY

-333 FASRFLQIFNRPTF
+333 FASRFLQMFNRPTF

-361 ELLLNTYF
+361 ELMLNTYF

-388 WLNYVAYR
+388 WLNNVAYR
-396 STQKKVG
+396 SAQQEVA
-403 TSVQKE
+403 TSPGWDDLIK
-409 EDVSANGGNL
+409 
-419 KKKKAEAEA
+419 A

-441 SAKSGDALIAHT
+441 SAKSGDALVAHT

-467 EASLFMEKAAS
+467 AASLFMEKAAS

-492 FSRLKSKIEE
+492 FSRLKSKKEE
-502 TDKVTSSDNQ
+502 ADKAYSNDNQ
-512 TIENEEVTEDYSN
+512 SIENENEEMTEDYSN

>member
-20 LQTEQDI
+20 LQTEQEI
-27 TFKEIKGELIKGLNA
+27 TFKEIKEELEKGLNT
-42 FSVKPIGDYCGQTE
+42 FSVKPIGDYCGQTK
-56 VKFGFV
+56 VQYGFTKE
-62 DDKNDSKNYIYLSPN
+62 KNDAKKYIFLAPN
-77 IIASERKG
+77 TITSEMKASN
-85 LKKGSDSI
+85 
-93 LYKKVCEICSTN
+93 LYNAVCETCSEEN
-105 DLNLS
+105 INLLRAH
-110 KTCDILKS
+110 DITQS
-118 LAPTAGEYCYF
+118 EVPISGEF
-129 SDKGEINRRSP
+129 NRFTDKGTFQRGKSKAT
-140 RVSFL
+140 VFDQ
-145 ENCLVMITT
+145 CLALITS
-154 TTALKPCLLY
+154 TTALKPCLQY
-164 YMGKGKSISAD
+164 KSGARKISMD
-175 NTCLIPDLDL
+175 NTCLIPDLEI
-185 SDLRNFIRLFKRIR
+185 SDLQNFIRLFKRIR
-199 IQKLDSSLMVGKVEC
+199 IQKLDNSLMVGKVKC
-214 DEKTL
+214 DKGKTL
-219 KYIPKRPNIFNG
+219 KYIPQRPNIFNG

-255 KEIDV
+255 KEKDV

-320 STNNVFEY
+320 STNNAFEY

-333 FASRFLQIFNRPTF
+333 FASRFLQMFNRPTF

-361 ELLLNTYF
+361 ELMLNTYF

-388 WLNYVAYR
+388 WLNNVAYR
-396 STQKKVG
+396 SAQQEVA
-403 TSVQKE
+403 TSPGWDDLIK
-409 EDVSANGGNL
+409 
-419 KKKKAEAEA
+419 A

-441 SAKSGDALIAHT
+441 SAKSGDALVAHT

-467 EASLFMEKAAS
+467 AASLFMEEAAS

-492 FSRLKSKIEE
+492 FSRLKSKKEE
-502 TDKVTSSDNQ
+502 ADKAYSNDNQ
-512 TIENEEVTEDYSN
+512 SIENESEEMTEDYSN

>member
-7 LKYAIALLMEEYG
+7 LKYAIALLLEEYG

-27 TFKEIKGELIKGLNA
+27 TFKEIKEELEKGLNA
-42 FSVKPIGDYCGQTE
+42 FSVKPIGDYCGQTK
-56 VKFGFV
+56 VSYGFTKE
-62 DDKNDSKNYIYLSPN
+62 KNNAKKYIFLAPN
-77 IIASERKG
+77 TIASEMKA
-85 LKKGSDSI
+85 SN
-93 LYKKVCEICSTN
+93 LYNVVCKICSEEN
-105 DLNLS
+105 VDLFAAHDISQSEVPISGEFNRFTDNGTIQRGQS
-110 KTCDILKS
+110 KATVFDQC
-118 LAPTAGEYCYF
+118 LA
-129 SDKGEINRRSP
+129 
-140 RVSFL
+140 L
-145 ENCLVMITT
+145 ITT
-154 TTALKPCLLY
+154 TTVLKPCLQY
-164 YMGKGKSISAD
+164 KSGVGKISMD
-175 NTCLIPDLDL
+175 NTCLIPDLDI
-185 SDLRNFIRLFKRIR
+185 SDLRDFIRLFKRIR
-199 IQKLDSSLMVGKVEC
+199 IQKLDSLLMVGRVNC
-214 DEKTL
+214 EKGKTF

-231 NFPNA
+231 NFPYA
-236 PHSSALG
+236 PQSSVLG
-243 SVALLG
+243 SIALLG
-249 SIGEMT
+249 AIGEMI
-255 KEIDV
+255 KEKDV

-294 RLAERGKLRRIVD
+294 RLAEKGKLRRIVD
-307 SLYYVVLYKEGRR
+307 SLYYIVLYKEGRR
-320 STNNVFEY
+320 TTNNAFEY

-396 STQKKVG
+396 SAQQEVG
-403 TSVQKE
+403 TSSGWDDLIK
-409 EDVSANGGNL
+409 
-419 KKKKAEAEA
+419 A
-428 KAKVLVE
+428 KAKILVE
-435 LESSIF
+435 LESSVF
-441 SAKSGDALIAHT
+441 SAKSGDALIAYT
-453 ITRAGRLSGLDAPA
+453 ITRAGRLSGFDAPT

-492 FSRLKSKIEE
+492 FSRLKSKKEE

-512 TIENEEVTEDYSN
+512 SIENEEMTEDYSN

>member
-20 LQTEQDI
+20 LQTEQEI
-27 TFKEIKGELIKGLNA
+27 TFKEIKEELEKELNT
-42 FSVKPIGDYCGQTE
+42 FSVKPIGDYCGQTK
-56 VKFGFV
+56 VQYGFTKE
-62 DDKNDSKNYIYLSPN
+62 KNDAKKYIFLAPN
-77 IIASERKG
+77 TITSEMKASN
-85 LKKGSDSI
+85 
-93 LYKKVCEICSTN
+93 LYNAVCETCSEEN
-105 DLNLS
+105 INLLRAH
-110 KTCDILKS
+110 DITQS
-118 LAPTAGEYCYF
+118 EVPISGEF
-129 SDKGEINRRSP
+129 NRFTDKGTFQRGKSKAT
-140 RVSFL
+140 VFDQ
-145 ENCLVMITT
+145 CLALITS
-154 TTALKPCLLY
+154 TTALKPCLQY
-164 YMGKGKSISAD
+164 KSGARRISMD
-175 NTCLIPDLDL
+175 NTCLIPDLEI
-185 SDLRNFIRLFKRIR
+185 SDLQNFIRLFKRIR
-199 IQKLDSSLMVGKVEC
+199 IQKLDNSLMVGKVKC
-214 DEKTL
+214 DKGKAL
-219 KYIPKRPNIFNG
+219 KYIPQRPNIFNG

-255 KEIDV
+255 KEKDV

-307 SLYYVVLYKEGRR
+307 SLYYIVLYKEGRR
-320 STNNVFEY
+320 TTNNAFEY

-333 FASRFLQIFNRPTF
+333 FSSRFLQMFNRPTF

-396 STQKKVG
+396 SA
-403 TSVQKE
+403 QKE
-409 EDVSANGGNL
+409 VGSSSWDEFI
-419 KKKKAEAEA
+419 KA
-428 KAKVLVE
+428 KAKILIE
-435 LESSIF
+435 LESSVF
-441 SAKSGDALIAHT
+441 SAKSGDALIAYT
-453 ITRAGRLSGLDAPA
+453 ITRAGRLSGFDAPT

-502 TDKVTSSDNQ
+502 TDKVTSSDYQ
-512 TIENEEVTEDYSN
+512 SIENENEEMTEDYSN

>member
-7 LKYAIALLMEEYG
+7 LKYAIALLMEEHG

-27 TFKEIKGELIKGLNA
+27 SFKEIKEELEKGLNT
-42 FSVKPIGDYCGQTE
+42 FSVKPIGDYCGQTK
-56 VKFGFV
+56 VQYGFTKE
-62 DDKNDSKNYIYLSPN
+62 KNDAKKFIYLAPN
-77 IIASERKG
+77 TIASEMKA
-85 LKKGSDSI
+85 SN
-93 LYKKVCEICSTN
+93 LYNAVC
-105 DLNLS
+105 
-110 KTCDILKS
+110 KTCSEENIELLKAHEIS
-118 LAPTAGEYCYF
+118 QSEVPISGEFNRFTDNGTIQRGKSKATMFDQCLA
-129 SDKGEINRRSP
+129 
-140 RVSFL
+140 L
-145 ENCLVMITT
+145 ITS
-154 TTALKPCLLY
+154 TTALKPCLQY
-164 YMGKGKSISAD
+164 KSGAGKISMD
-175 NTCLIPDLDL
+175 NTCLIPDLDIT
-185 SDLRNFIRLFKRIR
+185 DLQHFIKLFKRIR
-199 IQKLDSSLMVGKVEC
+199 IQKLDSSLMVGKVKC
-214 DEKTL
+214 EKGKTS

-236 PHSSALG
+236 PQSSALG
-243 SVALLG
+243 SIALLG
-249 SIGEMT
+249 AIGEMT
-255 KEIDV
+255 KEKDV

-282 DASVFSFNHSII
+282 DASVFSFNHFII

-307 SLYYVVLYKEGRR
+307 SLYYVELYKEGRR
-320 STNNVFEY
+320 STSNAFEY

-333 FASRFLQIFNRPTF
+333 FASRFLQMFNRPTF

-376 KEIVTSAKELGK
+376 KKIVISAKELGK

-396 STQKKVG
+396 SA
-403 TSVQKE
+403 QKE
-409 EDVSANGGNL
+409 VGASSSWDDL
-419 KKKKAEAEA
+419 IKA

-435 LESSIF
+435 LESSVF
-441 SAKSGDALIAHT
+441 SAKSGDALIAYT
-453 ITRAGRLSGLDAPA
+453 ITRAGRLSGFDAPT

-492 FSRLKSKIEE
+492 FSRLKSKNEE
-502 TDKVTSSDNQ
+502 TDNSSDGKS
-512 TIENEEVTEDYSN
+512 IENEEMTEDYSN